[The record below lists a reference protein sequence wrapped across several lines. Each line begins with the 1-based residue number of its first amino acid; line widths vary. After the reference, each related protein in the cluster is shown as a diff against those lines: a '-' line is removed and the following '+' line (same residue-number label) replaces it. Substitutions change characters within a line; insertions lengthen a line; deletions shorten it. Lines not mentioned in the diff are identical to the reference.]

1 MRVSSNDINRM
12 KKLRLGN
19 ANKIIISHL
28 NKNLLRNKFVFV
40 KDIIKLLMFL
50 ISESMLD
57 HTFPS
62 NHFKINGYKIFRPEC
77 NRFEDR
83 CINSVYK

>member
-1 MRVSSNDINRM
+1 
-12 KKLRLGN
+12 
-19 ANKIIISHL
+19 
-28 NKNLLRNKFVFV
+28 
-40 KDIIKLLMFL
+40 MFL
-50 ISESMLD
+50 ISESKLD

-62 NHFKINGYKIFRPEC
+62 NQFKMNGYKIFRPEC

>member
-1 MRVSSNDINRM
+1 MSVSSNDVNRM
-12 KKLRLGN
+12 KKQRLDN
-19 ANKIIISHL
+19 ANKIIICHL
-28 NKNLLRNKFVFV
+28 NKNLFRNKFVFV

-50 ISESMLD
+50 ISESKLD

-62 NHFKINGYKIFRPEC
+62 NQFKMNGYKIFRPEC